1 MTSGRA
7 ARALPIA
14 MLTALGLACVS
25 SPGAHD
31 YSVERDLAYGDAP
44 LQVGDLYRP
53 AGAGPHPAVLLI
65 HGGAWVRGDRANM
78 RKFAERFA
86 AAGFVAWNLE
96 YRLAPDATW
105 PAQLDDVRAALAWL
119 RARAREID
127 VDPER
132 IAAMGYSAGGHLAL
146 LLALA
151 EGDGPRLAVVASGA
165 GPTDLLAYP
174 HSPLIAKLMGGDADA
189 LPDAWEDASPIS
201 HVSPGDPP
209 VFLYHGALDRVVG
222 IEQSRRLLARLREAG
237 VPSELYE
244 EPWSGHSTAYL
255 LDRDAF
261 ARVLG
266 FFEARLRPGSA
277 PPS

>member
-1 MTSGRA
+1 
-7 ARALPIA
+7 
-14 MLTALGLACVS
+14 MLTALSLACAS
-25 SPGAHD
+25 SPDARGF
-31 YSVERDLAYGDAP
+31 SVERDLAYGDAP

-78 RKFAERFA
+78 QKFAERFA

-105 PAQLDDVRAALAWL
+105 PAQLEDVRAALAWL
-119 RARAREID
+119 RARAPGID

-151 EGDGPRLAVVASGA
+151 EGDGPRPAVVASGA

-174 HSPLIAKLMGGDADA
+174 DSPLIAKLMGGDADA

-222 IEQSRRLLARLREAG
+222 VEQSRRLLARLREAG
-237 VPSELYE
+237 IPSELYE
-244 EPWSGHSTAYL
+244 EPWSGHSTSYL

-266 FFEARLRPGSA
+266 FFEARLRPASA
-277 PPS
+277 PRF